1 MKVIL
6 KKAVVVVTIGMMAML
21 QSCSSNDD
29 LDGYTPTNFN
39 VGGKVEKGP
48 FVRGTAIQM
57 QPLDADLD
65 ETGESFT
72 STITDNEGTFTFGS
86 KLLKSP
92 YVKLSASGYYFNEV
106 TGELSKGTLALNA
119 VANLQNAADVNLNI
133 LSHLKYQRV
142 MDLVSKD
149 GKSFK
154 EANNQAQEEVLKTFG
169 LEKYAKTDVNH
180 FSITSGTDEAA
191 ALIAVSSLI
200 LYNRSEAQITEY
212 LSQLSEEFAEDG
224 NFSETTKLQIRKD
237 MFSLESKLP
246 QIAENI
252 KKRYQEMGKEVA
264 VKNLI
269 YYFDWDGDGTAGNE
283 IAPENHPVSLEANN
297 INVPMEGGS
306 YEVKVNTTVPVYLE
320 RPSISGD
327 DISNLTP
334 VWGMEI
340 YETGSGSEPSINYTK
355 ELNNNILKVVVKAAS
370 FRKEQTASI
379 PLYDGM
385 GNVVASLSLTQQANP
400 NAEIIVPR
408 LGSEG
413 ISLVSD
419 FMRSLSEAVT
429 LEAGINYCYTK
440 IINNPRLVAPSL
452 VAPIS
457 SSEPNIRNC
466 WIDSYQALNMIAR
479 LYRADAMY
487 RAVYS
492 PYLNVYR
499 DLCYYQLLTWW
510 GGVVVIPNTGFD
522 GYVDSYVSRTSE
534 SGILQMLEEELLD
547 AIKDLDEKKCVA
559 FAINA
564 NDALFVSKDVARI
577 LLAKVYMYQQKWAA
591 ASELLQQVVDKNIY
605 SMEKVPTKYTSENK
619 DLILALNFSNGS
631 RASRVNVDGSPED
644 VVPIM
649 TTTDVKLL
657 YAECEIHLGNNAK
670 ASKYIS
676 EVGNINGISGTN
688 VSVEGIKQLRKSL
701 KLQDYFAFLK
711 RNGLAMKEL
720 GLEKY
725 QLLLPIPQNEINA
738 NPNLTQNPGY

>member
-142 MDLVSKD
+142 MDLVAKD

-269 YYFDWDGDGTAGNE
+269 YFFDWDGDGTAGNE
-283 IAPENHPVSLEANN
+283 IAPENHPVSLETNN

-320 RPSISGD
+320 RPSIPGD
-327 DISNLTP
+327 DIYDNSTSVL
-334 VWGMEI
+334 GMKI
-340 YETGSGSEPSINYTK
+340 YETGSGSEPCINYSK

-370 FRKEQTASI
+370 FRKEQAVSI

-385 GNVVASLSLTQQANP
+385 GNVVARLNLTQQANP

-408 LGSEG
+408 LGSDG

-440 IINNPRLVAPSL
+440 IINNPRLVAP
-452 VAPIS
+452 IS
-457 SSEPNIRNC
+457 SFNKNLINYWSNEY
-466 WIDSYQALNMIAR
+466 SSLNLIAY
-479 LYRADAMY
+479 LYRADSMY

-499 DLCYYQLLTWW
+499 DMCYYQMLIWW
-510 GGVVVIPNTGFD
+510 GGVVVVPNAGFE
-522 GYVDSYVSRTSE
+522 SYADPSRTSE
-534 SGILQMLEEELLD
+534 SSILQMLEEELVE
-547 AIKDLDEKKCVA
+547 AIRNLDEKKCVA
-559 FAINA
+559 FATNA

-591 ASELLQQVVDKNIY
+591 ASNLLQKVVDKSIY
-605 SMEKVPTKYTSENK
+605 PIEKVPTKYTSENK
-619 DLILALNFSNGS
+619 DLILALMVGNES
-631 RASRVNVDGSPED
+631 RASRVYVDGSPED

-676 EVGNINGISGTN
+676 EVDNVNGISGTN

-725 QLLLPIPQNEINA
+725 QLLLPIPQNELMG
-738 NPNLTQNPGY
+738 NPNLNQNPGY

>member
-149 GKSFK
+149 VKSFK

-320 RPSISGD
+320 RPSFSEIENYPSVSVSGM
-327 DISNLTP
+327 
-334 VWGMEI
+334 GI

-370 FRKEQTASI
+370 FRKEQAVSI

-385 GNVVASLSLTQQANP
+385 GNEVARLNLTQQANP

-408 LGSEG
+408 LGSDG
-413 ISLVSD
+413 ISCVSE
-419 FMRSLSEAVT
+419 FMESLANAVT
-429 LEAGINYCYTK
+429 LEAQMNYRYTK
-440 IINNPRLVAPSL
+440 IINDSRF
-452 VAPIS
+452 VAPIRS
-457 SSEPNIRNC
+457 NEPNIRNC

-559 FAINA
+559 FATNA

-605 SMEKVPTKYTSENK
+605 SMEKVTTKYTSENK
-619 DLILALNFSNGS
+619 DLILALKFGNGS

-725 QLLLPIPQNEINA
+725 QLLLPIPQNELMV

>member
-142 MDLVSKD
+142 MDLVAKD

-212 LSQLSEEFAEDG
+212 LSQLSEEFSEDG

-334 VWGMEI
+334 VLGMEI

-429 LEAGINYCYTK
+429 REAQINYRYTK
-440 IINNPRLVAPSL
+440 IINDPRF

-457 SSEPNIRNC
+457 SSESNIRKC
-466 WIDSYQALNMIAR
+466 WIDSYQALNMIAM

-534 SGILQMLEEELLD
+534 SDILQMLEEELLD
-547 AIKDLDEKKCVA
+547 AIKNLDEKKCVA
-559 FAINA
+559 FATNA

-591 ASELLQQVVDKNIY
+591 ASNLLQQVVDKNIY

-619 DLILALNFSNGS
+619 DLILALEFGNGS
-631 RASRVNVDGSPED
+631 RASRVNVDGSPEK

-676 EVGNINGISGTN
+676 EVDNVNGISGTS

-725 QLLLPIPQNEINA
+725 QLLLPIPENELMA

>member
-283 IAPENHPVSLEANN
+283 IAPENHPVSLETNN

-320 RPSISGD
+320 RPSIPGD
-327 DISNLTP
+327 DIYDNSTS
-334 VWGMEI
+334 VSGMEI

-413 ISLVSD
+413 ISLFSG

-429 LEAGINYCYTK
+429 REAQINYRYTK
-440 IINNPRLVAPSL
+440 IINDPRF

-457 SSEPNIRNC
+457 SFNENLVNYWSNEY
-466 WIDSYQALNMIAR
+466 SSLNLIAY
-479 LYRADAMY
+479 LYRADSMY

-510 GGVVVIPNTGFD
+510 GGVVVRPNDAFEGL
-522 GYVDSYVSRTSE
+522 GQGKSE
-534 SGILQMLEEELLD
+534 SSILQMLEEELFD

-559 FAINA
+559 FATNA

-591 ASELLQQVVDKNIY
+591 ASDLLQQVVDKNIY

-619 DLILALNFSNGS
+619 DLIWSFAEYSIT
-631 RASRVNVDGSPED
+631 RVSRVYVDGSPEE

-657 YAECEIHLGNNAK
+657 YAECQIHLGNNAK

-676 EVGNINGISGTN
+676 EVGNINGISGIS

-720 GLEKY
+720 GLKKY
-725 QLLLPIPQNEINA
+725 QLLLPIPENEIMA

>member
-133 LSHLKYQRV
+133 LAHLKYQRV
-142 MDLVSKD
+142 MDLVAKD

-269 YYFDWDGDGTAGNE
+269 YFFDWDGDGTAGNE
-283 IAPENHPVSLEANN
+283 IAPENHPVSLETNN

-320 RPSISGD
+320 RPSFSEIENYPSVSVSG
-327 DISNLTP
+327 T
-334 VWGMEI
+334 EI
-340 YETGSGSEPSINYTK
+340 YETGSGNEPCINYTK

-370 FRKEQTASI
+370 FRKEQAVSI

-408 LGSEG
+408 LGSDG
-413 ISLVSD
+413 IRLVSGL
-419 FMRSLSEAVT
+419 MESLANAVT
-429 LEAGINYCYTK
+429 LEAQMNFRYTK
-440 IINNPRLVAPSL
+440 IINDFRF

-457 SSEPNIRNC
+457 SSEPNIRKC
-466 WIDSYQALNMIAR
+466 WNDSYQALNMIAR

-499 DLCYYQLLTWW
+499 DLCYYQMLIWW
-510 GGVVVIPNTGFD
+510 GGVVVMPNAGFE
-522 GYVDSYVSRTSE
+522 GYADSYVPRTSE
-534 SGILQMLEEELLD
+534 SSILQMLEEELVE
-547 AIKDLDEKKCVA
+547 AIRNLDEKKCVA
-559 FAINA
+559 FATNA

-591 ASELLQQVVDKNIY
+591 ASNLLQQVVDKNIY
-605 SMEKVPTKYTSENK
+605 SMEKVPTKYTSESK
-619 DLILALNFSNGS
+619 DLILALKVGNES
-631 RASRVNVDGSPED
+631 RASRVNVDGSPEE

-676 EVGNINGISGTN
+676 EVDNVNGISGTS

-711 RNGLAMKEL
+711 RNGLAIKEL

-725 QLLLPIPQNEINA
+725 QLLLPIPQNELMG
-738 NPNLTQNPGY
+738 NPNLNQNPGY

>member
-142 MDLVSKD
+142 MDLVAKD

-283 IAPENHPVSLEANN
+283 IAPENHPVSLETNN

-320 RPSISGD
+320 RPSIPSD
-327 DISNLTP
+327 DKYDNLTSVP
-334 VWGMEI
+334 GMGI
-340 YETGSGSEPSINYTK
+340 YETGSGSEPCINYTK

-370 FRKEQTASI
+370 FRKEQAVSI

-385 GNVVASLSLTQQANP
+385 GNVVASLNLTRQANP
-400 NAEIIVPR
+400 NAGIIVPR
-408 LGSEG
+408 LGSDG
-413 ISLVSD
+413 ISCVFG
-419 FMRSLSEAVT
+419 FMESLANAVT
-429 LEAGINYCYTK
+429 LEAQMNYRYTK
-440 IINNPRLVAPSL
+440 IINDPSF
-452 VAPIS
+452 VAPIR
-457 SSEPNIRNC
+457 SSESNIHDC
-466 WIDSYQALNMIAR
+466 WINSYQALNRIAS

-499 DLCYYQLLTWW
+499 DLCYYQMLIWW
-510 GGVVVIPNTGFD
+510 GGVVVMPNAGF
-522 GYVDSYVSRTSE
+522 GSYADPSRTSE
-534 SGILQMLEEELLD
+534 SSILQMLEEELVE
-547 AIKDLDEKKCVA
+547 AIRNLDEKKCVA
-559 FAINA
+559 FATNA

-591 ASELLQQVVDKNIY
+591 ASDLLQKVVDKNIY
-605 SMEKVPTKYTSENK
+605 SMEKVPTKYTSESK
-619 DLILALNFSNGS
+619 DLILALMFGIGS
-631 RASRVNVDGSPED
+631 RASRVNVDGSPEE

-657 YAECEIHLGNNAK
+657 YAECQIHLGNNAK

-676 EVGNINGISGTN
+676 EVSNINGISGTN

-725 QLLLPIPQNEINA
+725 QLLLPIPQNEIDM
-738 NPNLTQNPGY
+738 NPNFTQNPGY

>member
-6 KKAVVVVTIGMMAML
+6 KKAVVVVTLGMMAML

-92 YVKLSASGYYFNEV
+92 YIKLSASGYYFNEV

-142 MDLVSKD
+142 MDLVAKD

-154 EANNQAQEEVLKTFG
+154 EANKQAQEEVLKTFG

-269 YYFDWDGDGTAGNE
+269 YYFDWDGDGIAGNE
-283 IAPENHPVSLEANN
+283 IAPENHPVSLETNN

-320 RPSISGD
+320 RPSIPGD
-327 DISNLTP
+327 DIYDNSTS
-334 VWGMEI
+334 VSGMGI
-340 YETGSGSEPSINYTK
+340 YETGSGSEPCINYTK

-370 FRKEQTASI
+370 FRKEQAVSI

-385 GNVVASLSLTQQANP
+385 GNVVASLNLTQQANP

-408 LGSEG
+408 LGSDG
-413 ISLVSD
+413 ISCVSE
-419 FMRSLSEAVT
+419 FMKSLANAVT
-429 LEAGINYCYTK
+429 LEAQMNFRYTK
-440 IINNPRLVAPSL
+440 IINDPNF
-452 VAPIS
+452 VAPIR
-457 SSEPNIRNC
+457 SSEPNIRKC
-466 WIDSYQALNMIAR
+466 WNDSYQALNMIAR
-479 LYRADAMY
+479 LYRADTMY

-499 DLCYYQLLTWW
+499 DLCYYQMLIWW
-510 GGVVVIPNTGFD
+510 GGVVVMPNAGFE
-522 GYVDSYVSRTSE
+522 GYADSYVPRTSE
-534 SGILQMLEEELLD
+534 SSILQMLEEELVE
-547 AIKDLDEKKCVA
+547 AIRNLDEKKCVA
-559 FAINA
+559 FATNA

-591 ASELLQQVVDKNIY
+591 ASNLLQQVVDKNIY

-619 DLILALNFSNGS
+619 DLILALKFGIGS
-631 RASRVNVDGSPED
+631 RASRVNVDGSPEE

-725 QLLLPIPQNEINA
+725 QLLLPIPQDEINA
-738 NPNLTQNPGY
+738 NPSLNQNPGY

>member
-72 STITDNEGTFTFGS
+72 STITDNEGTFSFGS

-334 VWGMEI
+334 VLGMEI

-419 FMRSLSEAVT
+419 FMRRLPEAVT
-429 LEAGINYCYTK
+429 LEAGMNYRYTK
-440 IINNPRLVAPSL
+440 IINEPSF

-457 SSEPNIRNC
+457 SSESNIRKC

-534 SGILQMLEEELLD
+534 SDILQMLEEELLD
-547 AIKDLDEKKCVA
+547 AIKNLDEKKCVA
-559 FAINA
+559 FATNA

-591 ASELLQQVVDKNIY
+591 ASNLLQQVVDKNIY

-619 DLILALNFSNGS
+619 DLILALKFGIGS

-657 YAECEIHLGNNAK
+657 YAECQIHLGNNAK

-725 QLLLPIPQNEINA
+725 QLLLPIPENELMA

>member
-142 MDLVSKD
+142 MDLVAKD

-269 YYFDWDGDGTAGNE
+269 YFFDWDGDGTAGNE
-283 IAPENHPVSLEANN
+283 IAPENHPVSLETNN

-320 RPSISGD
+320 RPSIPGD
-327 DISNLTP
+327 DIYDNSTSVL
-334 VWGMEI
+334 GMKI
-340 YETGSGSEPSINYTK
+340 YETGSGSEPCINYSK

-370 FRKEQTASI
+370 FRKEQAVSI

-385 GNVVASLSLTQQANP
+385 GNVVARLNLTQQANP

-408 LGSEG
+408 LGSDG

-419 FMRSLSEAVT
+419 FMRSLSETVT

-440 IINNPRLVAPSL
+440 IINNPRLVAP
-452 VAPIS
+452 IS
-457 SSEPNIRNC
+457 SFNENLINYWSNEY
-466 WIDSYQALNMIAR
+466 SSLNLIAY
-479 LYRADAMY
+479 LYRADSMY

-499 DLCYYQLLTWW
+499 DMCYYQMLIWW
-510 GGVVVIPNTGFD
+510 GGVVVVPNAGFE
-522 GYVDSYVSRTSE
+522 SYADPSRTSE
-534 SGILQMLEEELLD
+534 SSILQMLEEELVE
-547 AIKDLDEKKCVA
+547 AIRNLDEKKCVA
-559 FAINA
+559 FATNA

-591 ASELLQQVVDKNIY
+591 ASNLLQKVVDKSIY
-605 SMEKVPTKYTSENK
+605 PIEKVPTKYTSENK
-619 DLILALNFSNGS
+619 DLILALMVGNGS
-631 RASRVNVDGSPED
+631 RASRVYVDGSPED

-676 EVGNINGISGTN
+676 EVDNVNGISGTS
-688 VSVEGIKQLRKSL
+688 VSVEGINQLRKSL

-711 RNGLAMKEL
+711 RNGLAIKEL

-725 QLLLPIPQNEINA
+725 QLLLPIPQNEINM
-738 NPNLTQNPGY
+738 NPNMTQNPGY

>member
-142 MDLVSKD
+142 MDLVAKD

-283 IAPENHPVSLEANN
+283 IAPENHPVSLETNN

-320 RPSISGD
+320 RPSFSEIENYPSVSVSG
-327 DISNLTP
+327 T
-334 VWGMEI
+334 EI
-340 YETGSGSEPSINYTK
+340 YETGSGNEPCINYTK
-355 ELNNNILKVVVKAAS
+355 ELNNNILKVVVKAAF
-370 FRKEQTASI
+370 FRKEQAVSI

-385 GNVVASLSLTQQANP
+385 GNVVASLNLTQQANP
-400 NAEIIVPR
+400 NAGIIVPR
-408 LGSEG
+408 LGSDG
-413 ISLVSD
+413 ISCVFG
-419 FMRSLSEAVT
+419 FMESLANAVT
-429 LEAGINYCYTK
+429 LEAQMNYRYTK
-440 IINNPRLVAPSL
+440 IINDPSF
-452 VAPIS
+452 VAPIR
-457 SSEPNIRNC
+457 SSESNIHNC
-466 WIDSYQALNMIAR
+466 YINSYQALNMIAR
-479 LYRADAMY
+479 LYRADSMY

-499 DLCYYQLLTWW
+499 DMCYYQMLIWW
-510 GGVVVIPNTGFD
+510 GGVVVVPNAGFE
-522 GYVDSYVSRTSE
+522 SYADPSRTSE
-534 SGILQMLEEELLD
+534 SSILQMLEEELVE
-547 AIKDLDEKKCVA
+547 AIRNLDEKKCVA
-559 FAINA
+559 FATNA

-591 ASELLQQVVDKNIY
+591 ASNLLQKVVDKSIY
-605 SMEKVPTKYTSENK
+605 PIEKVPTKYTSENK
-619 DLILALNFSNGS
+619 DLILALMVGNES
-631 RASRVNVDGSPED
+631 RASRVYVDGSPED

-676 EVGNINGISGTN
+676 EVDNVNGISGTS

-711 RNGLAMKEL
+711 RNGLAIKEL

-725 QLLLPIPQNEINA
+725 QLLLPIPENA
-738 NPNLTQNPGY
+738 IDMNPNLTQNPGY

>member
-142 MDLVSKD
+142 MDLVAKD
-149 GKSFK
+149 SKSFK

-246 QIAENI
+246 QIVENI

-283 IAPENHPVSLEANN
+283 IAPENHPVSLETNN

-320 RPSISGD
+320 RPSFSEIENYPSVSVSG
-327 DISNLTP
+327 T
-334 VWGMEI
+334 EI
-340 YETGSGSEPSINYTK
+340 YETGSGNEPCINYTK

-370 FRKEQTASI
+370 FRKEQAVSI

-385 GNVVASLSLTQQANP
+385 GNEVACLNLTQQANP

-408 LGSEG
+408 LGSVG

-429 LEAGINYCYTK
+429 LEAGMNYRYTK
-440 IINNPRLVAPSL
+440 IIYDSRF
-452 VAPIS
+452 VAPIR
-457 SSEPNIRNC
+457 SSEPNIHNC
-466 WIDSYQALNMIAR
+466 WINSYQALNMIAR

-499 DLCYYQLLTWW
+499 DLCYYQMLIWW
-510 GGVVVIPNTGFD
+510 GGVVVMPNAGFE
-522 GYVDSYVSRTSE
+522 GYADSYVPRTSE
-534 SGILQMLEEELLD
+534 SSILQMLEEELVE
-547 AIKDLDEKKCVA
+547 AIRNLDEKKCVA
-559 FAINA
+559 FATNA

-591 ASELLQQVVDKNIY
+591 ASNLLQQVVDKNIY
-605 SMEKVPTKYTSENK
+605 SITSV
-619 DLILALNFSNGS
+619 
-631 RASRVNVDGSPED
+631 R
-644 VVPIM
+644 
-649 TTTDVKLL
+649 
-657 YAECEIHLGNNAK
+657 
-670 ASKYIS
+670 
-676 EVGNINGISGTN
+676 
-688 VSVEGIKQLRKSL
+688 IKSQ
-701 KLQDYFAFLK
+701 K
-711 RNGLAMKEL
+711 R
-720 GLEKY
+720 
-725 QLLLPIPQNEINA
+725 
-738 NPNLTQNPGY
+738 

>member
-142 MDLVSKD
+142 MDLVAKD

-269 YYFDWDGDGTAGNE
+269 YFFDWDGDGTAGNE
-283 IAPENHPVSLEANN
+283 IAPENHPVSLETNN

-320 RPSISGD
+320 RPSIPGD
-327 DISNLTP
+327 DIYDNSTSVL
-334 VWGMEI
+334 GMKI
-340 YETGSGSEPSINYTK
+340 YETGSGSEPCINYSK

-370 FRKEQTASI
+370 FRKEQAVSI

-385 GNVVASLSLTQQANP
+385 GNVVARLNLTQQANP

-408 LGSEG
+408 LGSDG

-419 FMRSLSEAVT
+419 FMRSLSETVT

-440 IINNPRLVAPSL
+440 IINNPRLVAP
-452 VAPIS
+452 IS
-457 SSEPNIRNC
+457 SFNENLINYWSNEY
-466 WIDSYQALNMIAR
+466 SSLNLIAY
-479 LYRADAMY
+479 LYRADSMY

-499 DLCYYQLLTWW
+499 DMCYYQMLIWW
-510 GGVVVIPNTGFD
+510 GGVVVVPKAGFE
-522 GYVDSYVSRTSE
+522 SYADPSRTSE
-534 SGILQMLEEELLD
+534 SSILQMLEEELVE
-547 AIKDLDEKKCVA
+547 AIRNLDEKKCVA
-559 FAINA
+559 FATNA

-591 ASELLQQVVDKNIY
+591 ASNLLQKVVDKSIY
-605 SMEKVPTKYTSENK
+605 PIEKVPTKYTSENK
-619 DLILALNFSNGS
+619 DLILALKVGNES
-631 RASRVNVDGSPED
+631 RDSRVNVDGSPEK

-676 EVGNINGISGTN
+676 EVDNVNGISGTS

-720 GLEKY
+720 GLEKN

-738 NPNLTQNPGY
+738 NPSLNQNPGY

>member
-142 MDLVSKD
+142 MDLVAKD

-269 YYFDWDGDGTAGNE
+269 YFFDWDGDGTAGNE
-283 IAPENHPVSLEANN
+283 IAPENHPVSLETNN

-320 RPSISGD
+320 RPSIPGD
-327 DISNLTP
+327 DIYDNSTSVL
-334 VWGMEI
+334 GMKI
-340 YETGSGSEPSINYTK
+340 YETGSGSEPCINYSK

-370 FRKEQTASI
+370 FRKEQAVSI

-385 GNVVASLSLTQQANP
+385 GNVVARLNLTQQANP

-408 LGSEG
+408 LGSDG

-419 FMRSLSEAVT
+419 FMRSLSETVT

-440 IINNPRLVAPSL
+440 IINNPRLVAP
-452 VAPIS
+452 IS
-457 SSEPNIRNC
+457 SFNENLINYWSNEY
-466 WIDSYQALNMIAR
+466 SSLNLIAY
-479 LYRADAMY
+479 LYRADSMY

-499 DLCYYQLLTWW
+499 DMCYYQMLIWW
-510 GGVVVIPNTGFD
+510 GGVVVVPNAGFE
-522 GYVDSYVSRTSE
+522 SYADPSRTSE
-534 SGILQMLEEELLD
+534 SSILQMLEEELVE
-547 AIKDLDEKKCVA
+547 AIRNLDEKKCVA
-559 FAINA
+559 FATNA

-591 ASELLQQVVDKNIY
+591 ASNLLQKVVDKSIY
-605 SMEKVPTKYTSENK
+605 PIEKVPTKYTSENK
-619 DLILALNFSNGS
+619 DLILALMVGNES
-631 RASRVNVDGSPED
+631 RASRVYVDGSPED

-649 TTTDVKLL
+649 TTTDIKLL

-676 EVGNINGISGTN
+676 EVDNVNGISGTS
-688 VSVEGIKQLRKSL
+688 VSVEGINQLRKSL

-711 RNGLAMKEL
+711 RNGLAIKEL

-725 QLLLPIPQNEINA
+725 QLLLPIPQNEINM
-738 NPNLTQNPGY
+738 NPNMTQNPGY

>member
-142 MDLVSKD
+142 MDLVAKD

-297 INVPMEGGS
+297 IIVPMEGGS

-334 VWGMEI
+334 VLGMGI

-370 FRKEQTASI
+370 FRKEQAVSI

-385 GNVVASLSLTQQANP
+385 GNEVARLNLTQQANP

-413 ISLVSD
+413 IRCVSEFTKSLAK
-419 FMRSLSEAVT
+419 AVT
-429 LEAGINYCYTK
+429 LEAQMNYRYTK
-440 IINNPRLVAPSL
+440 IINDPNF
-452 VAPIS
+452 VAPIRCN
-457 SSEPNIRNC
+457 EQNIHNC
-466 WIDSYQALNMIAR
+466 WINSYQALNMIAR
-479 LYRADAMY
+479 MYKADAMY

-499 DLCYYQLLTWW
+499 DLCYYQMLIWW
-510 GGVVVIPNTGFD
+510 GGVVVMPNAGFE
-522 GYVDSYVSRTSE
+522 GYADSYVPRTSE
-534 SGILQMLEEELLD
+534 SSILQMLEEELVD
-547 AIKDLDEKKCVA
+547 AIKDLDEKKSVA
-559 FAINA
+559 FATNA

-591 ASELLQQVVDKNIY
+591 ASNLLQQVVDKNIY
-605 SMEKVPTKYTSENK
+605 SMEKVTTKYTSENK
-619 DLILALNFSNGS
+619 DLILALKFGNGS
-631 RASRVNVDGSPED
+631 RVSRVNVDGSPED

-725 QLLLPIPQNEINA
+725 QLLLPIPQDEINA
-738 NPNLTQNPGY
+738 NPSLNQNPGY

>member
-142 MDLVSKD
+142 MDLVAKD

-154 EANNQAQEEVLKTFG
+154 EANNQAQEEVLKSFG

-283 IAPENHPVSLEANN
+283 IAPENHPVSLETNN

-320 RPSISGD
+320 RPSFSEIENYPSVSVSG
-327 DISNLTP
+327 T
-334 VWGMEI
+334 EI
-340 YETGSGSEPSINYTK
+340 YETGSGNEPCINYTK

-370 FRKEQTASI
+370 FRKEQAVSI

-385 GNVVASLSLTQQANP
+385 GNEVACLNLTQQANP

-408 LGSEG
+408 LGSVG

-429 LEAGINYCYTK
+429 LEAGMNYRYTK
-440 IINNPRLVAPSL
+440 IINDSRF

-457 SSEPNIRNC
+457 SSEPNIRKC
-466 WIDSYQALNMIAR
+466 WNDSYQALNMIAR

-499 DLCYYQLLTWW
+499 DLCYYQMLIWW
-510 GGVVVIPNTGFD
+510 GGVVVMPNAGFE
-522 GYVDSYVSRTSE
+522 GYADSYVPRTSE
-534 SGILQMLEEELLD
+534 SSILQMLEEELVE
-547 AIKDLDEKKCVA
+547 AIRNLDEKKCVA
-559 FAINA
+559 FATNA

-591 ASELLQQVVDKNIY
+591 ASNLLQQVVDKNIY
-605 SMEKVPTKYTSENK
+605 SMEKVPTKYTSESK
-619 DLILALNFSNGS
+619 DLILALKVGNES
-631 RASRVNVDGSPED
+631 RASRVNVDGSPEE

-676 EVGNINGISGTN
+676 EVDNVNGISGTS

-725 QLLLPIPQNEINA
+725 QLLLPIPQNGIDM

>member
-142 MDLVSKD
+142 MDLVAKD

-200 LYNRSEAQITEY
+200 LYNCSEAQITEY

-269 YYFDWDGDGTAGNE
+269 YFFDWDGDGTAGNE
-283 IAPENHPVSLEANN
+283 IAPENHPVSLETNN

-320 RPSISGD
+320 RPSIPGD
-327 DISNLTP
+327 DIYDNSTSVL
-334 VWGMEI
+334 GMKI
-340 YETGSGSEPSINYTK
+340 YETGSGSEPCINYSK

-370 FRKEQTASI
+370 FRKEQAVSI

-385 GNVVASLSLTQQANP
+385 GNVVARLNLTQQANP

-408 LGSEG
+408 LGSDG

-440 IINNPRLVAPSL
+440 IINNPRLVAP
-452 VAPIS
+452 IS
-457 SSEPNIRNC
+457 SFNENLINYWSNEY
-466 WIDSYQALNMIAR
+466 SSLNLIAY
-479 LYRADAMY
+479 LYRADSMY

-499 DLCYYQLLTWW
+499 DMCYYQMLIWW
-510 GGVVVIPNTGFD
+510 GGVVVVPNAGFE
-522 GYVDSYVSRTSE
+522 SYADPSRTSE
-534 SGILQMLEEELLD
+534 SSILQMLEEELVE
-547 AIKDLDEKKCVA
+547 AIRNLDEKKCVA
-559 FAINA
+559 FATNA

-591 ASELLQQVVDKNIY
+591 ASNLLQKVVDKSIY
-605 SMEKVPTKYTSENK
+605 PIEKVPTKYTSENK
-619 DLILALNFSNGS
+619 DLILALMVGNES
-631 RASRVNVDGSPED
+631 RASRVYVDGSPED

-676 EVGNINGISGTN
+676 EVDNVNGISGTS
-688 VSVEGIKQLRKSL
+688 VSVEGINQLRKSL

-711 RNGLAMKEL
+711 RNGLAIKEL

-725 QLLLPIPQNEINA
+725 QLLLPIPQNEINM
-738 NPNLTQNPGY
+738 NPNMTQNPGY

>member
-39 VGGKVEKGP
+39 VGGKVEKGS

-142 MDLVSKD
+142 MDLVAKD

-283 IAPENHPVSLEANN
+283 IAPENHPVSLETNN

-320 RPSISGD
+320 RPSIPSD
-327 DISNLTP
+327 DKYDNLTSVP
-334 VWGMEI
+334 GMGI
-340 YETGSGSEPSINYTK
+340 YETGSGSEPCINYTK

-370 FRKEQTASI
+370 FRKEQAVSI

-385 GNVVASLSLTQQANP
+385 GSVVASLNLTQQANP
-400 NAEIIVPR
+400 NAGIIVPR
-408 LGSEG
+408 LGSDG
-413 ISLVSD
+413 ISCVFG
-419 FMRSLSEAVT
+419 FMESLANAVT
-429 LEAGINYCYTK
+429 LEAQMNYRYTK
-440 IINNPRLVAPSL
+440 IINDPSF

-457 SSEPNIRNC
+457 SSEPNIRKC
-466 WIDSYQALNMIAR
+466 WNDSYQALNMIAR

-499 DLCYYQLLTWW
+499 DLCYYQMLIWW
-510 GGVVVIPNTGFD
+510 GGVVVMPNAGFE
-522 GYVDSYVSRTSE
+522 GYADSYVPRTSE
-534 SGILQMLEEELLD
+534 SSILQMLEEELVE
-547 AIKDLDEKKCVA
+547 AIRNLDEKKCVA
-559 FAINA
+559 FATNA

-591 ASELLQQVVDKNIY
+591 ASNLLQQVVDKNIY

-619 DLILALNFSNGS
+619 DLILALKLLGIES
-631 RASRVNVDGSPED
+631 RASRVNVDGSPEK

-676 EVGNINGISGTN
+676 EVDNVNGISGTS

-725 QLLLPIPQNEINA
+725 QLLLPIPQNGIDM

>member
-1 MKVIL
+1 
-6 KKAVVVVTIGMMAML
+6 
-21 QSCSSNDD
+21 
-29 LDGYTPTNFN
+29 
-39 VGGKVEKGP
+39 
-48 FVRGTAIQM
+48 
-57 QPLDADLD
+57 
-65 ETGESFT
+65 
-72 STITDNEGTFTFGS
+72 
-86 KLLKSP
+86 
-92 YVKLSASGYYFNEV
+92 
-106 TGELSKGTLALNA
+106 
-119 VANLQNAADVNLNI
+119 
-133 LSHLKYQRV
+133 
-142 MDLVSKD
+142 MDLVAKD

-283 IAPENHPVSLEANN
+283 IAPENHPVSLEENN

-320 RPSISGD
+320 RPSIPGD
-327 DISNLTP
+327 DIYDNSTS
-334 VWGMEI
+334 VSGMGI
-340 YETGSGSEPSINYTK
+340 YETGSGSVPSINYTK
-355 ELNNNILKVVVKAAS
+355 ELKNNILKVVVKAAS
-370 FRKEQTASI
+370 FRKEQAVSI

-385 GNVVASLSLTQQANP
+385 GNVVARLNLTQQANP

-413 ISLVSD
+413 LSCVYGFLISLAN
-419 FMRSLSEAVT
+419 AVT
-429 LEAGINYCYTK
+429 LEAQMNYRYTK
-440 IINNPRLVAPSL
+440 IINDPNF
-452 VAPIS
+452 VAPIR
-457 SSEPNIRNC
+457 SSEPNIRKC
-466 WIDSYQALNMIAR
+466 WNDSYQALNMIAW

-499 DLCYYQLLTWW
+499 DLCYYQMLIWW
-510 GGVVVIPNTGFD
+510 GGVVVMPNAGFE
-522 GYVDSYVSRTSE
+522 GYADSYVSKTSE
-534 SGILQMLEEELLD
+534 SSILQMLEEELVD
-547 AIKDLDEKKCVA
+547 AIKNLDEKKCVA
-559 FAINA
+559 FATNA

-591 ASELLQQVVDKNIY
+591 ASNLLQQVVDKNIY

-619 DLILALNFSNGS
+619 DLILALEFGNGS
-631 RASRVNVDGSPED
+631 RASRVNVDGSPEK

-711 RNGLAMKEL
+711 RNGLAIKEL

-725 QLLLPIPQNEINA
+725 QLLLPIPENA
-738 NPNLTQNPGY
+738 IDMNPNLTQNPGY

>member
-142 MDLVSKD
+142 MDLVAKD
-149 GKSFK
+149 AKSFK

-269 YYFDWDGDGTAGNE
+269 YFFDWDGDGTAGNE
-283 IAPENHPVSLEANN
+283 IAPENHPVSLETNN

-320 RPSISGD
+320 RPSIPGD
-327 DISNLTP
+327 DIYDNSTSVL
-334 VWGMEI
+334 GMKI
-340 YETGSGSEPSINYTK
+340 YETGSGSEPCINYSK

-370 FRKEQTASI
+370 FRKEQAVSI

-385 GNVVASLSLTQQANP
+385 GNVVARLNLTQQANP

-408 LGSEG
+408 LGSDG

-440 IINNPRLVAPSL
+440 IINNPRLVAP
-452 VAPIS
+452 IS
-457 SSEPNIRNC
+457 SFNENLINYWSNEY
-466 WIDSYQALNMIAR
+466 SSLNLIAY
-479 LYRADAMY
+479 LYRADSMY

-499 DLCYYQLLTWW
+499 DMCYYQMLIWW
-510 GGVVVIPNTGFD
+510 GGVVVVPNAGFE
-522 GYVDSYVSRTSE
+522 SYADPSRTSE
-534 SGILQMLEEELLD
+534 SSILQMLEEELVE
-547 AIKDLDEKKCVA
+547 AIRNLDEKKCVA
-559 FAINA
+559 FATNA

-591 ASELLQQVVDKNIY
+591 ASNLLQKVVDKSIY
-605 SMEKVPTKYTSENK
+605 PIEKVPTKYTSENK
-619 DLILALNFSNGS
+619 DLILALMVGNES
-631 RASRVNVDGSPED
+631 RASRVYVDGSPED

-676 EVGNINGISGTN
+676 EVDNVNGISGTS
-688 VSVEGIKQLRKSL
+688 VSVEGINQLRKSL

-711 RNGLAMKEL
+711 RNGLAIKEL

-725 QLLLPIPQNEINA
+725 QLLLPIPQNEINM
-738 NPNLTQNPGY
+738 NPNMTQNPGY

>member
-142 MDLVSKD
+142 MDLVAKD

-283 IAPENHPVSLEANN
+283 IAPENHPVSLETNN

-320 RPSISGD
+320 RPSIPGD
-327 DISNLTP
+327 DIYDNSTSVL
-334 VWGMEI
+334 GMKI
-340 YETGSGSEPSINYTK
+340 YETGSGSEPCINYSK

-370 FRKEQTASI
+370 FRKEQAVSI

-385 GNVVASLSLTQQANP
+385 GNVVARLNLTQQANP

-408 LGSEG
+408 LGSDG

-440 IINNPRLVAPSL
+440 IINNPRLVAP
-452 VAPIS
+452 IS
-457 SSEPNIRNC
+457 SFNENLINYWSNEY
-466 WIDSYQALNMIAR
+466 SSLNLIAY
-479 LYRADAMY
+479 LYRADSMY

-499 DLCYYQLLTWW
+499 DMCYYQMLIWW
-510 GGVVVIPNTGFD
+510 GGVVVVPNAGFE
-522 GYVDSYVSRTSE
+522 SYADPSRTSE
-534 SGILQMLEEELLD
+534 SSILQMLEEELVEAIRNLD
-547 AIKDLDEKKCVA
+547 VKKCVA
-559 FAINA
+559 FATNA

-591 ASELLQQVVDKNIY
+591 ASNLLQKVVDKRIY
-605 SMEKVPTKYTSENK
+605 PIEKVPTKYTSENK
-619 DLILALNFSNGS
+619 DLILALMVGNES
-631 RASRVNVDGSPED
+631 RASRVYVDGSPED

-676 EVGNINGISGTN
+676 EVDNVNGISGTS

-711 RNGLAMKEL
+711 RNGLAIKEL

-725 QLLLPIPQNEINA
+725 QLLLPIPQNELMG
-738 NPNLTQNPGY
+738 NPNLNQNPGY

>member
-142 MDLVSKD
+142 MNLVSKD

-269 YYFDWDGDGTAGNE
+269 YFFDWDGDGTAGNE
-283 IAPENHPVSLEANN
+283 IAPENHPVSLETNN

-320 RPSISGD
+320 RPSFSEIENYPSVSVSG
-327 DISNLTP
+327 T
-334 VWGMEI
+334 EI
-340 YETGSGSEPSINYTK
+340 YETGSGNEPCINYTK

-370 FRKEQTASI
+370 FRKEQAVSI

-385 GNVVASLSLTQQANP
+385 GNEVACLNLTQQANP

-408 LGSEG
+408 LGSVG

-429 LEAGINYCYTK
+429 LEAGINYRYTK
-440 IINNPRLVAPSL
+440 IINDSRF
-452 VAPIS
+452 VAPIR
-457 SSEPNIRNC
+457 SSEPNIRKC
-466 WIDSYQALNMIAR
+466 WNDSYQALNMIAR
-479 LYRADAMY
+479 LYRADTMY

-499 DLCYYQLLTWW
+499 DLCYYQMLIWW
-510 GGVVVIPNTGFD
+510 GGVVVIPNAGFE
-522 GYVDSYVSRTSE
+522 GYADSYVPRTSE
-534 SGILQMLEEELLD
+534 SSILQMLEEELVE
-547 AIKDLDEKKCVA
+547 AIRNLDEKKCVA
-559 FAINA
+559 FATNA

-591 ASELLQQVVDKNIY
+591 ASNLLQQVVDKNIY
-605 SMEKVPTKYTSENK
+605 PMEKVPTKYTSENK
-619 DLILALNFSNGS
+619 DLILALKLLGIES
-631 RASRVNVDGSPED
+631 RASRVNVDGSPKD

-676 EVGNINGISGTN
+676 EVSNINGISGTS

-711 RNGLAMKEL
+711 RNGLAIKEL

-725 QLLLPIPQNEINA
+725 QLLLPIPQNEINM
-738 NPNLTQNPGY
+738 NPNMTQNPGY

>member
-29 LDGYTPTNFN
+29 LDGYTPANFN

-142 MDLVSKD
+142 MDLVAKD

-283 IAPENHPVSLEANN
+283 IAPENHPVSLETNN

-320 RPSISGD
+320 RPSFSEIENYPSVSVSG
-327 DISNLTP
+327 T
-334 VWGMEI
+334 EI
-340 YETGSGSEPSINYTK
+340 YETGSGNEPCINYTK

-370 FRKEQTASI
+370 FRKEQAVSI

-385 GNVVASLSLTQQANP
+385 GNEVACLNLTQQANP

-408 LGSEG
+408 LGSVG

-419 FMRSLSEAVT
+419 FMSSLSEAVT
-429 LEAGINYCYTK
+429 LEAGMNYRYTK
-440 IINNPRLVAPSL
+440 IINDSRF
-452 VAPIS
+452 VAPIR
-457 SSEPNIRNC
+457 SSEPNIHNC
-466 WIDSYQALNMIAR
+466 WINSYQALNMIAR
-479 LYRADAMY
+479 LYRVDSMY

-499 DLCYYQLLTWW
+499 DLCYYQMLTWW
-510 GGVVVIPNTGFD
+510 GGVVVVPNAGFE
-522 GYVDSYVSRTSE
+522 SYADPSRTSE
-534 SGILQMLEEELLD
+534 SSILQMLEEELVE
-547 AIKDLDEKKCVA
+547 AIRNLDEKKCVA
-559 FAINA
+559 FATNA

-591 ASELLQQVVDKNIY
+591 ASNLLQKVVDKSIY
-605 SMEKVPTKYTSENK
+605 PIEKVPTKYTSENK
-619 DLILALNFSNGS
+619 DLILALMVGNES
-631 RASRVNVDGSPED
+631 RASRVYVDGSPED

-676 EVGNINGISGTN
+676 EVDNVNGISGTS
-688 VSVEGIKQLRKSL
+688 VSVEGINQLRKSL

-711 RNGLAMKEL
+711 RNGLAIKEL

-725 QLLLPIPQNEINA
+725 QLLLPIPQNEINM
-738 NPNLTQNPGY
+738 NPNMTQNPGY

>member
-57 QPLDADLD
+57 QPLDAELD

-142 MDLVSKD
+142 MDLVAKD

-283 IAPENHPVSLEANN
+283 IAPENHPVRLETNN

-320 RPSISGD
+320 RPSIPGD
-327 DISNLTP
+327 DIYDNSTS
-334 VWGMEI
+334 VSGMEI
-340 YETGSGSEPSINYTK
+340 YETGSGSELCINYTK
-355 ELNNNILKVVVKAAS
+355 KLNNNILKVVVKAAS
-370 FRKEQTASI
+370 FRKEQAVSI

-385 GNVVASLSLTQQANP
+385 GNVVASLNLTQQANP

-408 LGSEG
+408 LGSDG
-413 ISLVSD
+413 IRLVSGL
-419 FMRSLSEAVT
+419 MERLANAVT
-429 LEAGINYCYTK
+429 LEAQMNYRYTK
-440 IINNPRLVAPSL
+440 IINDPHF

-457 SSEPNIRNC
+457 SSEPNINNC
-466 WIDSYQALNMIAR
+466 WRYSYQALNRIAM

-499 DLCYYQLLTWW
+499 DLCYYQMLIWW
-510 GGVVVIPNTGFD
+510 GGVVVVPNAGFE
-522 GYVDSYVSRTSE
+522 SYADPSRTSE
-534 SGILQMLEEELLD
+534 SSILQMLEEELVE
-547 AIKDLDEKKCVA
+547 AIRNLDEKKCVA
-559 FAINA
+559 FATNA

-591 ASELLQQVVDKNIY
+591 ASNLLQKVVDKSIY
-605 SMEKVPTKYTSENK
+605 PIEKVPTKYTSENK
-619 DLILALNFSNGS
+619 DLILALMVGNES
-631 RASRVNVDGSPED
+631 RASRVYVDGSPED

-657 YAECEIHLGNNAK
+657 YAECEIHLDNNAK

-676 EVGNINGISGTN
+676 EVDNVNGISGTS

-711 RNGLAMKEL
+711 RNGLAIKEL

-725 QLLLPIPQNEINA
+725 QLLLPIPQNEINM
-738 NPNLTQNPGY
+738 NPNMTQNPGY

>member
-133 LSHLKYQRV
+133 LAHLKYQRV
-142 MDLVSKD
+142 MDLVAKD

-283 IAPENHPVSLEANN
+283 IAPENHPVSLETNN

-320 RPSISGD
+320 RPSFSEIENYPSVSVSG
-327 DISNLTP
+327 T
-334 VWGMEI
+334 EI
-340 YETGSGSEPSINYTK
+340 YETGSGNEPCINYTK

-370 FRKEQTASI
+370 FRKEQAVSI

-385 GNVVASLSLTQQANP
+385 GNEVACLNLTQQANP

-408 LGSEG
+408 LGSVG

-419 FMRSLSEAVT
+419 FMSSLSEAVN
-429 LEAGINYCYTK
+429 LEAGMNYRYTK
-440 IINNPRLVAPSL
+440 IINDFRF

-457 SSEPNIRNC
+457 SSEPNIRKC
-466 WIDSYQALNMIAR
+466 WNDSYQALNMIAR

-499 DLCYYQLLTWW
+499 DLCYYQMLIWW
-510 GGVVVIPNTGFD
+510 GGVVVMPNAGFE
-522 GYVDSYVSRTSE
+522 GYADSYVPRTSE
-534 SGILQMLEEELLD
+534 SSILQMLEEELLD

-559 FAINA
+559 FATNA

-591 ASELLQQVVDKNIY
+591 ASNLLQQVVDKNIY

-619 DLILALNFSNGS
+619 DLILALKFGIGS
-631 RASRVNVDGSPED
+631 RASRVNVDGSPEE

-725 QLLLPIPQNEINA
+725 QLLLPIPQNEISM
-738 NPNLTQNPGY
+738 NPNMTQNPGY

>member
-57 QPLDADLD
+57 QPLDAELD

-142 MDLVSKD
+142 MDLVAKD

-283 IAPENHPVSLEANN
+283 IAPENHPVRLETNN

-320 RPSISGD
+320 RPSIPGD
-327 DISNLTP
+327 DIYDNSTS
-334 VWGMEI
+334 VSGMEI
-340 YETGSGSEPSINYTK
+340 YETGSGSELCINYTK
-355 ELNNNILKVVVKAAS
+355 KLNNNILKVVVKAAS
-370 FRKEQTASI
+370 FRKEQAVSI

-385 GNVVASLSLTQQANP
+385 GNVVASLNLTQQANP

-408 LGSEG
+408 LGSDG
-413 ISLVSD
+413 IRLVSGL
-419 FMRSLSEAVT
+419 MERLANAVT
-429 LEAGINYCYTK
+429 LEAQMNYRYTK
-440 IINNPRLVAPSL
+440 IINDPHF

-457 SSEPNIRNC
+457 SSEPNINNC
-466 WIDSYQALNMIAR
+466 WRYSYQALNRIAM

-499 DLCYYQLLTWW
+499 DLCYYQMLIWW
-510 GGVVVIPNTGFD
+510 GGVVVVPNAGFE
-522 GYVDSYVSRTSE
+522 SYADPSRTSE
-534 SGILQMLEEELLD
+534 SSILQMLEEELVE
-547 AIKDLDEKKCVA
+547 AIRNLDEKKCVA
-559 FAINA
+559 FATNA

-591 ASELLQQVVDKNIY
+591 ASNLLQKVVDKSIY
-605 SMEKVPTKYTSENK
+605 PIEKVPTKYTSENK
-619 DLILALNFSNGS
+619 DLILALMVGNES
-631 RASRVNVDGSPED
+631 RASRVYVDGSPED

-676 EVGNINGISGTN
+676 EVDNVNGISGTS

-711 RNGLAMKEL
+711 RNGLAIKEL

-725 QLLLPIPQNEINA
+725 QLLLPIPENA
-738 NPNLTQNPGY
+738 IDMNPNLTQNPGY

>member
-133 LSHLKYQRV
+133 LSHFKYQRV
-142 MDLVSKD
+142 MDLVAKD

-283 IAPENHPVSLEANN
+283 IAPENHPVSLETNN

-320 RPSISGD
+320 RPSFSEIENYPSVSVSGM
-327 DISNLTP
+327 
-334 VWGMEI
+334 GI
-340 YETGSGSEPSINYTK
+340 YETGSGSEPCINYTK

-370 FRKEQTASI
+370 FRKEQAVSI

-385 GNVVASLSLTQQANP
+385 GNVVASLNLTQQANP
-400 NAEIIVPR
+400 NAGIIVPR
-408 LGSEG
+408 LGSDG
-413 ISLVSD
+413 ISCVFG
-419 FMRSLSEAVT
+419 FMESLANAVT
-429 LEAGINYCYTK
+429 LEAQMNYRYTK
-440 IINNPRLVAPSL
+440 IINDPSF
-452 VAPIS
+452 VAPIR
-457 SSEPNIRNC
+457 SSESNIHDC
-466 WIDSYQALNMIAR
+466 WINSYQALNRIAS

-499 DLCYYQLLTWW
+499 DLCYYQMLIWW
-510 GGVVVIPNTGFD
+510 GGVVVMPNAGF
-522 GYVDSYVSRTSE
+522 GSYADPSRTSE
-534 SGILQMLEEELLD
+534 SSILQMLEEELVE
-547 AIKDLDEKKCVA
+547 AIRNLDEKKCVA
-559 FAINA
+559 FATNA

-591 ASELLQQVVDKNIY
+591 ASDLLQKVVDKNIY
-605 SMEKVPTKYTSENK
+605 SMEKVPTKYTSESK
-619 DLILALNFSNGS
+619 DLILALMFGIGS
-631 RASRVNVDGSPED
+631 RASRVNVDGSPEE

-657 YAECEIHLGNNAK
+657 YAECQIHLGNNAK

-725 QLLLPIPQNEINA
+725 QLLLPIPQNEIDM
-738 NPNLTQNPGY
+738 NPNFTQNPGY

>member
-142 MDLVSKD
+142 MDLVAKD

-269 YYFDWDGDGTAGNE
+269 YFFDWDGDGTAGNE
-283 IAPENHPVSLEANN
+283 IAPENHPVSLETNN

-320 RPSISGD
+320 RPSIPGD
-327 DISNLTP
+327 DIYDNSTSVL
-334 VWGMEI
+334 GMKI
-340 YETGSGSEPSINYTK
+340 YETGSGSEPCINYSK

-370 FRKEQTASI
+370 FRKEQAVSI

-385 GNVVASLSLTQQANP
+385 GNVVARLNLTQQANP

-408 LGSEG
+408 LGSDG
-413 ISLVSD
+413 ISCVSE
-419 FMRSLSEAVT
+419 FMKSLANAVT
-429 LEAGINYCYTK
+429 LEAQMNYRYTK
-440 IINNPRLVAPSL
+440 IINDSRF
-452 VAPIS
+452 VAPIR
-457 SSEPNIRNC
+457 SSEPNIRKC
-466 WIDSYQALNMIAR
+466 WNDSYQALNMIAR

-499 DLCYYQLLTWW
+499 DMCYYQMLIWW
-510 GGVVVIPNTGFD
+510 GGVVVVPNAGFE
-522 GYVDSYVSRTSE
+522 GYADSYVPRTSE
-534 SGILQMLEEELLD
+534 SSILQMLEEELVE
-547 AIKDLDEKKCVA
+547 AIRNLDEKKCVA
-559 FAINA
+559 FATNA

-591 ASELLQQVVDKNIY
+591 ASNLLQQVVDKNIY

-619 DLILALNFSNGS
+619 DLILALKVGNES
-631 RASRVNVDGSPED
+631 RDSRVNVDGSPEK

-676 EVGNINGISGTN
+676 EVDNVNGISGTS

-725 QLLLPIPQNEINA
+725 QLLLPIPQDEINA
-738 NPNLTQNPGY
+738 NPSLNQNPGY

>member
-283 IAPENHPVSLEANN
+283 IAPENHPVSLETNN

-320 RPSISGD
+320 RPSFSEIENYPSVSVSG
-327 DISNLTP
+327 T
-334 VWGMEI
+334 EI
-340 YETGSGSEPSINYTK
+340 YETGSGNEPCINYTK

-370 FRKEQTASI
+370 FRKEQAVSI

-385 GNVVASLSLTQQANP
+385 GNEVACLNLTQQANP

-408 LGSEG
+408 LGSVG

-429 LEAGINYCYTK
+429 LEAGINYRYTK
-440 IINNPRLVAPSL
+440 IINDSRF
-452 VAPIS
+452 VAPIR
-457 SSEPNIRNC
+457 SSEPNIRKC
-466 WIDSYQALNMIAR
+466 WNDSYQALNMIAR
-479 LYRADAMY
+479 LYRADTMY

-499 DLCYYQLLTWW
+499 DLCYYQMLIWW
-510 GGVVVIPNTGFD
+510 GGVVVIPNAGFE
-522 GYVDSYVSRTSE
+522 GYADSYVPRTSE
-534 SGILQMLEEELLD
+534 SSILQMLEEELVE
-547 AIKDLDEKKCVA
+547 AIRNLDEKKCVA
-559 FAINA
+559 FATNA

-591 ASELLQQVVDKNIY
+591 ASNLLQKVVDKSIY
-605 SMEKVPTKYTSENK
+605 PIEKVPTKYTSENK
-619 DLILALNFSNGS
+619 DLILALMVGNES
-631 RASRVNVDGSPED
+631 RASRVYVDGSPED

-676 EVGNINGISGTN
+676 EVDNVNGISGTS

-725 QLLLPIPQNEINA
+725 QLLLPIPENA
-738 NPNLTQNPGY
+738 IDMNPNLTQNPGY

>member
-142 MDLVSKD
+142 MDLVAKD

-283 IAPENHPVSLEANN
+283 IAPENHPVSLEENN

-320 RPSISGD
+320 RPSIPGD
-327 DISNLTP
+327 DIYDNSTS
-334 VWGMEI
+334 VSGMGI
-340 YETGSGSEPSINYTK
+340 YETGSGSVPSINYTK
-355 ELNNNILKVVVKAAS
+355 ELKNNILKVVVKAAS
-370 FRKEQTASI
+370 FRKEQAVSI

-385 GNVVASLSLTQQANP
+385 GNVVARLNLTQQANP

-413 ISLVSD
+413 LSCVYGFLISLAN
-419 FMRSLSEAVT
+419 AVT
-429 LEAGINYCYTK
+429 LEAQMNYRYTK
-440 IINNPRLVAPSL
+440 IINDPNF
-452 VAPIS
+452 VAPIR
-457 SSEPNIRNC
+457 SSEPNIRKC
-466 WIDSYQALNMIAR
+466 WNDSYQALNMIAW

-499 DLCYYQLLTWW
+499 DMCYYQMLIWW
-510 GGVVVIPNTGFD
+510 GGVVVVPNAGFE
-522 GYVDSYVSRTSE
+522 SYADPSRTSE
-534 SGILQMLEEELLD
+534 SSILQMLEEELVE
-547 AIKDLDEKKCVA
+547 AIRNLDEKKCVA
-559 FAINA
+559 FATNA

-591 ASELLQQVVDKNIY
+591 ASNLLQKVVDKSIY
-605 SMEKVPTKYTSENK
+605 PIEKVPTKYTSENK
-619 DLILALNFSNGS
+619 DLILALMVGNES
-631 RASRVNVDGSPED
+631 RASRVYVDGSPED

-676 EVGNINGISGTN
+676 EVDNVNGISGTS

-711 RNGLAMKEL
+711 RNGLAIKEL

-725 QLLLPIPQNEINA
+725 QLLLPIPQNEINM
-738 NPNLTQNPGY
+738 NPNMTQNPGY

>member
-1 MKVIL
+1 MKVFL

-142 MDLVSKD
+142 MDLVAKD

-283 IAPENHPVSLEANN
+283 IAPENHPVSLETNN

-320 RPSISGD
+320 RPSIPGD
-327 DISNLTP
+327 DIYDNSTSVL
-334 VWGMEI
+334 GMKI
-340 YETGSGSEPSINYTK
+340 YETGSGSEPCINYSK

-370 FRKEQTASI
+370 FRKEQAVSI

-385 GNVVASLSLTQQANP
+385 GNVVARLNLTQQANP

-408 LGSEG
+408 LGSDG

-440 IINNPRLVAPSL
+440 IINNPRLVAP
-452 VAPIS
+452 IS
-457 SSEPNIRNC
+457 SFNENLINYWSNEY
-466 WIDSYQALNMIAR
+466 SSLNLIAY
-479 LYRADAMY
+479 LYRADSMY

-499 DLCYYQLLTWW
+499 DMCYYQMLIWW
-510 GGVVVIPNTGFD
+510 GGVVVVPNAGFE
-522 GYVDSYVSRTSE
+522 SYADPSRTSE
-534 SGILQMLEEELLD
+534 SSILQMLEEELVE
-547 AIKDLDEKKCVA
+547 AIRNLDEKKCVA
-559 FAINA
+559 FATNA

-591 ASELLQQVVDKNIY
+591 ASNLLQKVVDKSIY
-605 SMEKVPTKYTSENK
+605 PIEKVPTKYTSENK
-619 DLILALNFSNGS
+619 DLILALMVGNES
-631 RASRVNVDGSPED
+631 RASRVYVDGSPED

-676 EVGNINGISGTN
+676 EVDNVNGISGTS

-738 NPNLTQNPGY
+738 NPSLNQNPGY

>member
-142 MDLVSKD
+142 MDLVAKD

-283 IAPENHPVSLEANN
+283 IAPENHPVSLETNN

-320 RPSISGD
+320 RPSIPSD
-327 DISNLTP
+327 DKYDNLTSVP
-334 VWGMEI
+334 GMGI
-340 YETGSGSEPSINYTK
+340 YETGSGSEPCINYTK

-370 FRKEQTASI
+370 FRKEQAVSI

-385 GNVVASLSLTQQANP
+385 GNVVASLNLTQQANP
-400 NAEIIVPR
+400 NAGIIVPR
-408 LGSEG
+408 LGSDG
-413 ISLVSD
+413 ISCVFG
-419 FMRSLSEAVT
+419 FMESLANAVT
-429 LEAGINYCYTK
+429 LEAQMNYRYTK
-440 IINNPRLVAPSL
+440 IINDPSF
-452 VAPIS
+452 VAPIR
-457 SSEPNIRNC
+457 SSESNIHDC
-466 WIDSYQALNMIAR
+466 WINSYQALNRIAS

-499 DLCYYQLLTWW
+499 DLCYYQMLIWW
-510 GGVVVIPNTGFD
+510 GGVVVMPNAGF
-522 GYVDSYVSRTSE
+522 GSCAAPSRTSE
-534 SGILQMLEEELLD
+534 SSILQMLEEELVE
-547 AIKDLDEKKCVA
+547 AIRNLDEKKCVA
-559 FAINA
+559 FATNA

-591 ASELLQQVVDKNIY
+591 ASDLLQKVVDKNIY
-605 SMEKVPTKYTSENK
+605 SMEKVPTKYTSESK
-619 DLILALNFSNGS
+619 DLILALMFGIGS
-631 RASRVNVDGSPED
+631 RASRVNVDGSPEE

-657 YAECEIHLGNNAK
+657 YAECQIHLGNNAK

-711 RNGLAMKEL
+711 RNGLAIKEL

-725 QLLLPIPQNEINA
+725 QLLLPIPQNEINM
-738 NPNLTQNPGY
+738 NPNMTQNPGY

>member
-142 MDLVSKD
+142 MDLVAKD

-269 YYFDWDGDGTAGNE
+269 YYFDWDGDGIAGNE
-283 IAPENHPVSLEANN
+283 IAPENHPVSLETNN

-320 RPSISGD
+320 RPSFSEIENYPSVSVSG
-327 DISNLTP
+327 T
-334 VWGMEI
+334 EI
-340 YETGSGSEPSINYTK
+340 YETGSGNEPCINYTK

-370 FRKEQTASI
+370 FRKEQAVSI

-385 GNVVASLSLTQQANP
+385 GNEVACLNLTQQANP

-408 LGSEG
+408 LGSVG

-429 LEAGINYCYTK
+429 REAGMNYRYTK
-440 IINNPRLVAPSL
+440 IINDPRF
-452 VAPIS
+452 VAPIR
-457 SSEPNIRNC
+457 SSETNIHNC

-534 SGILQMLEEELLD
+534 SGILQMLEEELVD
-547 AIKDLDEKKCVA
+547 AIKDLDEKKSVA
-559 FAINA
+559 FATNA

-591 ASELLQQVVDKNIY
+591 ASDLLQQVVDKNIY

-619 DLILALNFSNGS
+619 DLIWSFAEYSIT
-631 RASRVNVDGSPED
+631 RDSRVYVDGSPEE

-657 YAECEIHLGNNAK
+657 YAECQIHLGNNAK

-720 GLEKY
+720 GLKKY
-725 QLLLPIPQNEINA
+725 QLLLPIPENEIMA

>member
-142 MDLVSKD
+142 MDLVAKD

-283 IAPENHPVSLEANN
+283 IAPENHPVSLETNN

-320 RPSISGD
+320 RPSFSEIENYPSVSVSG
-327 DISNLTP
+327 T
-334 VWGMEI
+334 EI
-340 YETGSGSEPSINYTK
+340 YETGSGNEPCINYTK

-370 FRKEQTASI
+370 FRKEQAVSI

-385 GNVVASLSLTQQANP
+385 GNEVACLNLTQQANP

-408 LGSEG
+408 LGSVG

-429 LEAGINYCYTK
+429 LEAGMNYRYTK
-440 IINNPRLVAPSL
+440 IINDSRF
-452 VAPIS
+452 VAPIR
-457 SSEPNIRNC
+457 SSEPNIHNC
-466 WIDSYQALNMIAR
+466 WINSYQALNMIAR
-479 LYRADAMY
+479 LYRVDSMY

-499 DLCYYQLLTWW
+499 DLCYYQMLTWW
-510 GGVVVIPNTGFD
+510 GGVVVIPNIGFD

-559 FAINA
+559 FATNA

-591 ASELLQQVVDKNIY
+591 ASNLLQQVVDKNIY

-619 DLILALNFSNGS
+619 DLILALKFGIGS
-631 RASRVNVDGSPED
+631 RASRVNVDGSPEE

-657 YAECEIHLGNNAK
+657 YAECKIHLGNNAK

-725 QLLLPIPQNEINA
+725 QLLLPIPQNELMG
-738 NPNLTQNPGY
+738 NPNLNQNPGY

>member
-142 MDLVSKD
+142 MDLVAKD

-269 YYFDWDGDGTAGNE
+269 YFFDWDGDGTAGNE
-283 IAPENHPVSLEANN
+283 IAPENHPVSLETNN

-320 RPSISGD
+320 RPSIPGD
-327 DISNLTP
+327 DIYDNSTSVL
-334 VWGMEI
+334 GMKI
-340 YETGSGSEPSINYTK
+340 YETGSGSEPCINYSK

-370 FRKEQTASI
+370 FRKEQAVSI

-385 GNVVASLSLTQQANP
+385 GNVVARLNLTQQANP

-408 LGSEG
+408 LGSDG

-440 IINNPRLVAPSL
+440 IINNPRLVAP
-452 VAPIS
+452 IS
-457 SSEPNIRNC
+457 SFNENLINYWSNEYSSLNLI
-466 WIDSYQALNMIAR
+466 SY
-479 LYRADAMY
+479 LYRADSMY

-499 DLCYYQLLTWW
+499 DMCYYQMLIWW
-510 GGVVVIPNTGFD
+510 GGVVVVPNAGFE
-522 GYVDSYVSRTSE
+522 SYADPSRTSE
-534 SGILQMLEEELLD
+534 SSILQMLEEELVE
-547 AIKDLDEKKCVA
+547 AIRNLDEKKCVA
-559 FAINA
+559 FATNA

-591 ASELLQQVVDKNIY
+591 ASNLLQKVVDKSIY
-605 SMEKVPTKYTSENK
+605 PIEKVPTKYTSENK
-619 DLILALNFSNGS
+619 DLILALMVGNES
-631 RASRVNVDGSPED
+631 RASRVYVDGSPED

-676 EVGNINGISGTN
+676 EVDNVNGISGTS

-711 RNGLAMKEL
+711 RNGLAIKEL

-725 QLLLPIPQNEINA
+725 QLLLPIPQNEINM
-738 NPNLTQNPGY
+738 NPNMTQNPGY

>member
-1 MKVIL
+1 MRV
-6 KKAVVVVTIGMMAML
+6 
-21 QSCSSNDD
+21 
-29 LDGYTPTNFN
+29 
-39 VGGKVEKGP
+39 
-48 FVRGTAIQM
+48 
-57 QPLDADLD
+57 
-65 ETGESFT
+65 
-72 STITDNEGTFTFGS
+72 TFTFGS

-142 MDLVSKD
+142 MDLVAKD

-283 IAPENHPVSLEANN
+283 IAPENNPVSLETNN

-320 RPSISGD
+320 RPSFSEIENYPSVSVSG
-327 DISNLTP
+327 T
-334 VWGMEI
+334 EI
-340 YETGSGSEPSINYTK
+340 YETGSGNEPCINYTK
-355 ELNNNILKVVVKAAS
+355 ELNNNILKVVVKAAF
-370 FRKEQTASI
+370 FRKEQAVSI

-385 GNVVASLSLTQQANP
+385 GNVVARLNLTQQANP

-408 LGSEG
+408 LGSVG
-413 ISLVSD
+413 ISWVSE
-419 FMRSLSEAVT
+419 FMKSLANAVT
-429 LEAGINYCYTK
+429 LEAQMNFRYTK
-440 IINNPRLVAPSL
+440 IINDFRF

-457 SSEPNIRNC
+457 SSEPNIRKC
-466 WIDSYQALNMIAR
+466 WNDSYQALNMIAR

-499 DLCYYQLLTWW
+499 DLCYYQMLIWW
-510 GGVVVIPNTGFD
+510 GGVVVMPNAGFE
-522 GYVDSYVSRTSE
+522 GYADSYVPRTSE
-534 SGILQMLEEELLD
+534 FSILQMLEEELVE
-547 AIKDLDEKKCVA
+547 AIRNLDEKKCVA
-559 FAINA
+559 FATNA

-591 ASELLQQVVDKNIY
+591 ASNLLQQVVDKNIY
-605 SMEKVPTKYTSENK
+605 SIEKVPTKYTSENK
-619 DLILALNFSNGS
+619 DLILALKLLGIES
-631 RASRVNVDGSPED
+631 RASRVNVDGSPEK

-676 EVGNINGISGTN
+676 EVDNVNGISGTS

-725 QLLLPIPQNEINA
+725 QLLLPIPQNGIDM

>member
-57 QPLDADLD
+57 QPLDAELD

-142 MDLVSKD
+142 MDLVAKD

-283 IAPENHPVSLEANN
+283 IAPENHPVRLETNN

-327 DISNLTP
+327 DIYDNFSP
-334 VWGMEI
+334 VLGMEI
-340 YETGSGSEPSINYTK
+340 YETGSGSEPCINYTK

-370 FRKEQTASI
+370 FRKEQAVSI

-385 GNVVASLSLTQQANP
+385 GNVVASLNLTQQANP

-408 LGSEG
+408 LGSDG
-413 ISLVSD
+413 IRLVSGL
-419 FMRSLSEAVT
+419 MERLANAVT
-429 LEAGINYCYTK
+429 LEAQMNYRYTK
-440 IINNPRLVAPSL
+440 IINDPHF

-457 SSEPNIRNC
+457 SSEPNINNC
-466 WIDSYQALNMIAR
+466 WRYSYQALNRIAM

-499 DLCYYQLLTWW
+499 DLCYYQMLIWW
-510 GGVVVIPNTGFD
+510 GGVVVVPNAGFE
-522 GYVDSYVSRTSE
+522 SYADPSRTSE
-534 SGILQMLEEELLD
+534 SSILQMLEEELVE
-547 AIKDLDEKKCVA
+547 AIRNLDEKKCVA
-559 FAINA
+559 FATNA

-591 ASELLQQVVDKNIY
+591 ASNLLQQVVDKNIY

-619 DLILALNFSNGS
+619 DLILALKFGNES
-631 RASRVNVDGSPED
+631 RASRVYVDGSPEK

-649 TTTDVKLL
+649 TSTDVKLL

-676 EVGNINGISGTN
+676 EVDNVNGISGTS

-725 QLLLPIPQNEINA
+725 QLLLPIPQNEINM
-738 NPNLTQNPGY
+738 NPNMTQNPGY